1 MIHTIKVFAV
11 MFAFYAAGAF
21 VALEINPL
29 DWPQEGRLALA
40 IVSLCSLAA
49 LAAISKEEK

>member
-29 DWPQEGRLALA
+29 EWPQEGRLALA
-40 IVSLCSLAA
+40 IVVLGSLATLA
-49 LAAISKEEK
+49 LIKEGE